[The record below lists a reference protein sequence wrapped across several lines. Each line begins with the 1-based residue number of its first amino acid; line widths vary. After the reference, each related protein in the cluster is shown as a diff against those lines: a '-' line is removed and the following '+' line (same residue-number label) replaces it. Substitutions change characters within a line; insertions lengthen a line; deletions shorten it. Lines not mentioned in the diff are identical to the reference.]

1 VATLY
6 AVRVP
11 QGPPQT
17 CCYDDGTGDA
27 LSVSPGTTAFVSGK
41 TMFYIL
47 PRELRSVAVRAR
59 YASHP

>member
-27 LSVSPGTTAFVSGK
+27 LSVSGK

-59 YASHP
+59 YARHP